1 MIAKAPEQ
9 SPGVL
14 TWLGNRDLN
23 LNLHD
28 LCVALCLLLVLEGI
42 GPFISPGGWRGM
54 MQQLSQTDDRYI
66 RIVGLVLMLLGT
78 GLLYLIG

>member
-1 MIAKAPEQ
+1 M
-9 SPGVL
+9 
-14 TWLGNRDLN
+14 
-23 LNLHD
+23 HD
-28 LCVALCLLLVLEGI
+28 LWVALCLVLVLEGI

-54 MQQLSQTDDRYI
+54 MQQLGQTDDRYI

>member
-1 MIAKAPEQ
+1 M
-9 SPGVL
+9 
-14 TWLGNRDLN
+14 
-23 LNLHD
+23 NLHD
-28 LCVALCLLLVLEGI
+28 LWVALCLLLVLEGI

>member
-1 MIAKAPEQ
+1 
-9 SPGVL
+9 
-14 TWLGNRDLN
+14 

-28 LCVALCLLLVLEGI
+28 LWVALCLLLVLEGI

>member
-1 MIAKAPEQ
+1 M
-9 SPGVL
+9 
-14 TWLGNRDLN
+14 
-23 LNLHD
+23 NLHD
-28 LCVALCLLLVLEGI
+28 LWVALCLLLVLEGI

-54 MQQLSQTDDRYI
+54 MQQLNQTDDRYI